1 MHFNVHIHS
10 FNSKWNRPEC
20 RMKLNIA
27 ESRQIQ
33 RRSTELTTS
42 SQAKSQFSV
51 DHYCKCNRHRIQI
64 AASNKTSFIQ
74 MLCVVAGLHLSHG
87 WFFCLIL
94 SFIPFPRTVA
104 CSNTIPVLFCFVR
117 WFTST
122 TITLVALVILH
133 IRSFAYSERKR
144 KSASC
149 IWYRTIKCIGVE
161 ASQ

>member
-1 MHFNVHIHS
+1 MVLMHFNVHIHS

-33 RRSTELTTS
+33 RRYTELTTS

-87 WFFCLIL
+87 WFF
-94 SFIPFPRTVA
+94 
-104 CSNTIPVLFCFVR
+104 VLFSRLFLFLAQSHAVIQFQFFLFCALIYIDYDY
-117 WFTST
+117 TSG
-122 TITLVALVILH
+122 
-133 IRSFAYSERKR
+133 SCYFAYSLIR
-144 KSASC
+144 
-149 IWYRTIKCIGVE
+149 I
-161 ASQ
+161 